1 MTSSSVNGI
10 EGEEFDR
17 WYPNQHPR
25 VLGVLV
31 ALSGDADLARDAT
44 DEAFSRAFEQWHRV
58 GSMASPAAWTHR
70 VALNELRRRARRRS
84 MEQRLRWRWVER
96 ERPVHVPDPQLWEA
110 VRRLPDR
117 QRQVV
122 ALRYVGDLP
131 EAAIAE
137 ALGIARGTVA
147 STLSDARRTLAAA
160 LPDHLIDIEPTATT
174 EVHHG
179 HA

>member
-1 MTSSSVNGI
+1 MNDT
-10 EGEEFDR
+10 EREDFDR
-17 WYPNQHPR
+17 WYPDQHPR

-58 GSMASPAAWTHR
+58 ASMASPEAWTHR

-84 MEQRLRWRWVER
+84 MERRLRWRWIER
-96 ERPVHVPDPQLWEA
+96 ERPAPLPDPKLWEA
-110 VRRLPDR
+110 VRALPDR
-117 QRQVV
+117 QRQVIT
-122 ALRYVGDLP
+122 LRYLGDLP
-131 EAAIAE
+131 QAAIAE

-147 STLSDARRTLAAA
+147 STLSDARRNLAAA
-160 LPDHLIDIEPTATT
+160 LPDHLTDIEHTTTT
-174 EVHHG
+174 EVQHG